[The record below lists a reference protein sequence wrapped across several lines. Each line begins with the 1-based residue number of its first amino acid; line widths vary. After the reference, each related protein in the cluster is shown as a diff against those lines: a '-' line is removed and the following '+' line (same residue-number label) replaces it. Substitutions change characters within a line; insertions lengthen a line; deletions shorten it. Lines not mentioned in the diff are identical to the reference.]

1 MTMGTLNDELIGGFY
16 AAAAGEMTW
25 PQALSP
31 LLQDFEA
38 WGVTL
43 FGIDMQLGAVDFSFE
58 AGDVKPEASIDYI
71 RTWHRHDPRGAF
83 MLQLPVGEWDSCH
96 HHFDDDFVANSA
108 FYQDFL
114 IPYGG
119 RWTSGGNVY
128 RDDRINVVM
137 SVHRGPASGP
147 LADATLPVLQHL
159 GVHMRK
165 ALGLWLARRQRD
177 TRAMLGLEVVQRLSQ
192 PIAVVDGARR
202 IIGMNPAAQTMLA
215 ESKVLR
221 DVAGCLGARA
231 AGCDADLLVALR
243 SLRLAAQPDEPGL
256 PERVFVRLG
265 TPASGQQ
272 IGVCLVALRPA
283 TTMGAFGPEAMA
295 LVMFHDPEKSPQPD
309 AFMISTMYALTP
321 AETRVALA
329 LCAGDSIADIADTQG
344 VSVHT
349 VRSQVKAV
357 LEKTGCSRQAELVGK
372 LSTMP
377 QLFGASSGTN

>member
-1 MTMGTLNDELIGGFY
+1 MDTINDELIGGFY

-31 LLQDFEA
+31 LLQDFDA
-38 WGVTL
+38 WAVTM
-43 FGIDMQLGAVDFSFE
+43 FGIDIQLGAVDFSFE

-96 HHFDDDFVANSA
+96 RHFDDDFVKNSP
-108 FYQDFL
+108 FYQEFL

-137 SVHRGPASGP
+137 SVHRGLAAGP
-147 LADATLPVLQHL
+147 LADATLPVLEHL

-165 ALGLWLARRQRD
+165 ALGLWLARRKRD

-192 PIAVVDGARR
+192 PIVVVDAARR
-202 IIGMNPAAQTMLA
+202 IIGMNPAAQQMLGQ
-215 ESKVLR
+215 SKILR
-221 DVAGCLGARA
+221 DAAGCLGARS
-231 AGCDADLLVALR
+231 AGSDADLLVALR

-256 PERVFVRLG
+256 PERVFVRLAS
-265 TPASGQQ
+265 PASVQQ

-295 LVMFHDPEKSPQPD
+295 LVMFHDPEKSTQPD
-309 AFMISTMYALTP
+309 AFMIATMYGLTP
-321 AETRVALA
+321 AETRIALA
-329 LCAGDSIADIADTQG
+329 LCAGDSIAEISDVQG

-377 QLFGASSGTN
+377 QLFGAGSATH